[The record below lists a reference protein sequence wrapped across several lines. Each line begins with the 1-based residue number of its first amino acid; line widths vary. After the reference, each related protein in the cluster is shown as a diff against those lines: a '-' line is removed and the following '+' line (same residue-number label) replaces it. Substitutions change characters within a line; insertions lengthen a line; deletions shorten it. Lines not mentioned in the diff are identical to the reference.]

1 MECDLN
7 GSNTKKIMDLSEG
20 VPASRK
26 ASVSSLR
33 AQLLRIQRGNYERNL
48 ALVKRSLGSNRFVA
62 RYGREY
68 HRYLKEYQGI
78 SNKSDLVRRALA
90 SDVVY
95 HGDYHT
101 LRHSQRSIL
110 AMLKELSGKLPPE
123 RRLLLCLEMFHGK
136 DQKWVDQYMAG
147 ELEEKAFLNKIGY
160 ARKWAYNWNP
170 WRHILDFCRER
181 GIPVLG
187 INTEAED
194 PERSLQIRD
203 AYSAQVIGQALVRH
217 PGALVYVVDGDYHI
231 SPNHLPR
238 EVETR
243 LEPLGVRPQRTII
256 YQNAEN
262 LYWKLAGERKEEADV
277 LQIAPD
283 SFCLMN
289 TVPATKLQS
298 YLDWLEYAE
307 DGWLPVKGNWAELS
321 GENYFNQI
329 QSIVQDLDSLF
340 QFRFPMDAMERLT
353 VYSSRNLDFTEIIQ
367 GIPALRGQMRR
378 IKEKIRRS
386 EGFLLEYSENG
397 SPTYLIYLPNA
408 SINQAAEEATHFMH
422 AILRG
427 PLDRLPIGHERF
439 YANVLTEAL
448 GFFGS
453 KMINEKRKAPSESA
467 LRLFLGKMRKG
478 MESPNQ
484 AETVRIARLIL
495 QHLHLEKRS
504 LREMD
509 FRKKFAAV
517 FADRTALPQTFST
530 QLGYMLGNR
539 LYYAVKK
546 GLVPLKDIRALFYES
561 FAHPGLAF
569 ASYARFVQQLKR
581 IRPALPGAHVEQ
593 DRPLAASA

>member
-1 MECDLN
+1 M
-7 GSNTKKIMDLSEG
+7 SK
-20 VPASRK
+20 
-26 ASVSSLR
+26 LR
-33 AQLLRIQRGNYERNL
+33 AQLLRIQRENYEKNL
-48 ALVKRSLGSNRFVA
+48 DQVKRSLGSNVFVA

-68 HRYLKEYQGI
+68 HRYLKSYQGI
-78 SNKSDLVRRALA
+78 SSKADLLRKALS

-101 LRHSQRSIL
+101 LRHSQRAIL
-110 AMLKELSGKLPPE
+110 GVLQELAGRLGSE
-123 RRLLLCLEMFHGK
+123 RRLVVCLEMFHGK
-136 DQKWVDQYMAG
+136 DQKWVDLYMEG
-147 ELEEKAFLNKIGY
+147 KLEEKAFLNKIHY

-187 INTEAED
+187 INTEAEA
-194 PERSLQIRD
+194 PEKSLQIRD
-203 AYSAQVIGQALVRH
+203 AYSAQVIGQAIIRH

-238 EVETR
+238 EVESR
-243 LEPLGVRPQRTII
+243 LAPLGVTPQRTII

-262 LYWKLAGERKEEADV
+262 LYWKLAEERKEEADV

-307 DGWLPVKGNWAELS
+307 DGYYPVRGNWAELS
-321 GENYFNQI
+321 GENYFNQVQSYI
-329 QSIVQDLDSLF
+329 QNLDSLF
-340 QFRFPMDAMERLT
+340 QFKFPMEALERLT
-353 VYSSRNLDFTEIIQ
+353 VYSSRNLDFTEMIEGTPQ
-367 GIPALRGQMRR
+367 LRGQMRR
-378 IKEKIRRS
+378 IKDKIRRG
-386 EGFLLEYSENG
+386 EGFLLEYAEG
-397 SPTYLIYLPNA
+397 GTGAYVIYLPNS

-422 AILRG
+422 AVLRG
-427 PLDRLPIGHERF
+427 PLERLPIGHDWF
-439 YANVLTEAL
+439 YANLLTEAL

-453 KMINEKRKAPSESA
+453 KMINEKRKAPSESS
-467 LRLFLGKMRKG
+467 LRLFLGKAKQG
-478 MESPNQ
+478 MDSPNQ
-484 AETVRIARLIL
+484 VETVKIARLIL
-495 QHLHLEKRS
+495 QHLHLEKRTG
-504 LREMD
+504 REMD

-517 FADRTALPQTFST
+517 FADRTSLPQMFST

-546 GLVPLKDIRALFYES
+546 GLIPLKDIRALFYEN

-569 ASYARFVQQLKR
+569 AGYARFVQQLKR
-581 IRPALPGAHVEQ
+581 IRPAQPGAREENP
-593 DRPLAASA
+593 RPLAASA

>member
-1 MECDLN
+1 M
-7 GSNTKKIMDLSEG
+7 SK
-20 VPASRK
+20 
-26 ASVSSLR
+26 LR
-33 AQLLRIQRGNYERNL
+33 AQLLRIQRENYERNL
-48 ALVKRSLGSNRFVA
+48 LLVKRSLGSNPTVA

-68 HRYLKEYQGI
+68 HRYLKSYQGI
-78 SNKSDLVRRALA
+78 SSKTDLIRRVLA

-110 AMLKELSGKLPPE
+110 AMLQELAG
-123 RRLLLCLEMFHGK
+123 RRDIILCLEMFHGR

-147 ELEEKAFLNKIGY
+147 ALEDKTFLSKIGY

-170 WRHILDFCRER
+170 WRLILDFCKQQ

-187 INTEAED
+187 INREVED
-194 PERSLQIRD
+194 PERSLLERD
-203 AYSAQVIGQALVRH
+203 IYSAQVIGQALVRH

-238 EVETR
+238 EVEER
-243 LEPLGVRPQRTII
+243 LAPLGITPQRTII

-262 LYWKLAGERKEEADV
+262 LYWKLAEEQLEEADV

-307 DGWLPVKGNWAELS
+307 EGYFPVSGNWAELS
-321 GENYFNQI
+321 GENYFGQI
-329 QSIVQDLDSLF
+329 QNIIQNLDSIF
-340 QFRFPMDAMERLT
+340 QLRFQPESLERLT
-353 VYSSRNLDFTEIIQ
+353 VYSSRNLDFTEVIQ
-367 GIPALRGQMRR
+367 GTPALRGQMRR
-378 IKEKIRRS
+378 IKDKIRRG
-386 EGFLLEYSENG
+386 EGFLLEYREGGVNS
-397 SPTYLIYLPNA
+397 YIIYLPNS
-408 SINQAAEEATHFMH
+408 SINQAAEEATHFMNCV
-422 AILRG
+422 LRG
-427 PLDRLPIGHERF
+427 PLDKPLVGFDWF
-439 YANVLTEAL
+439 YGNVLTEAL

-453 KMINEKRKAPSESA
+453 KMINEKRKAPTESG
-467 LRLFLGKMRKG
+467 LRVYLGKVRQG
-478 MESPNQ
+478 WESPNQ
-484 AETVRIARLIL
+484 AETAKVSRMLL

-504 LREMD
+504 EREMD
-509 FRKKFAAV
+509 YRRKFEAT
-517 FADRTALPQTFST
+517 FDDRSSLPQVFST

-546 GLVPLKDIRALFYES
+546 GMIPLKDVRALFFERFTS
-561 FAHPGLAF
+561 PGQAF
-569 ASYARFVQQLKR
+569 AAYVAFIRQLKL
-581 IRPALPGAHVEQ
+581 IRTRSLGLSEDS

>member
-1 MECDLN
+1 MIV
-7 GSNTKKIMDLSEG
+7 SNPNKIMDLGNAEIPG
-20 VPASRK
+20 RKGPVSR
-26 ASVSSLR
+26 LR
-33 AQLLRIQRGNYERNL
+33 EQLLRIQRGNYEKNL
-48 ALVKRSLGSNRFVA
+48 ALVKRNLGTNSSVA
-62 RYGREY
+62 KYGREY
-68 HRYLKEYQGI
+68 HRYLKDYQSI
-78 SNKSDLVRRALA
+78 SSKAELVRRALA
-90 SDVVY
+90 SNIVY

-110 AMLKELSGKLPPE
+110 GMLQELADKLPPE
-123 RRLLLCLEMFHGK
+123 RKLVLCLEMFHGK
-136 DQKWVDQYMAG
+136 DQKWVDQYMEG
-147 ELEEKAFLNKIGY
+147 SLEERAFLNKIRY

-170 WRHILDFCRER
+170 WRHILDFCRTR

-187 INTEAED
+187 INTEAEE

-203 AYSAQVIGQALVRH
+203 AFSAQVIGQALIRY
-217 PGALVYVVDGDYHI
+217 PGSLVYVVDGDYHI

-243 LEPLGVRPQRTII
+243 LAPLGITPQRTII

-262 LYWKLAGERKEEADV
+262 LYWKLAEEQKEEADV
-277 LQIAPD
+277 LQIAAD
-283 SFCLMN
+283 GFCLMN

-298 YLDWLEYAE
+298 YLDWMEYAE
-307 DGWLPVKGNWAELS
+307 DGWFPVKGNWAELS

-340 QFRFPMDAMERLT
+340 QFRFPTEPMERLT

-367 GIPALRGQMRR
+367 GIPLLRGHMRR
-378 IKEKIRRS
+378 IQDKIRRG
-386 EGFLLEYSENG
+386 EGFLLEYGEG
-397 SPTYLIYLPNA
+397 GLPDYLIYLPNS

-422 AILRG
+422 AVLRG
-427 PLDRLPIGHERF
+427 PLERVPTRHDWF

-453 KMINEKRKAPSESA
+453 KLINEKRKAPSESS
-467 LRLFLGKMRKG
+467 LRLFLGKVRKG
-478 MESPNQ
+478 MDSPNQ

-504 LREMD
+504 LSEPEY
-509 FRKKFAAV
+509 RKKFAAV
-517 FADRTALPQTFST
+517 FADRSALPAMFST

-546 GLVPLKDIRALFYES
+546 GLIPLKDIRALFFEN
-561 FAHPGLAF
+561 FAHPGQAF
-569 ASYARFVQQLKR
+569 ATYARFTQQLKR
-581 IRPALPGAHVEQ
+581 IRPALPGAREEQ
-593 DRPLAASA
+593 ARPLAASA

>member
-1 MECDLN
+1 
-7 GSNTKKIMDLSEG
+7 
-20 VPASRK
+20 VSR
-26 ASVSSLR
+26 LR
-33 AQLLRIQRGNYERNL
+33 SQLLRIQRENYEKNL
-48 ALVKRSLGSNRFVA
+48 ALVKQSLGSNPLVA
-62 RYGREY
+62 KYGREY
-68 HRYLKEYQGI
+68 HRYLKTYQGI
-78 SNKSDLVRRALA
+78 STKADLIRRALA
-90 SDVVY
+90 SDIVY

-110 AMLKELSGKLPPE
+110 AMLQELAPKLPPE
-123 RRLLLCLEMFHGK
+123 RKLVLCLEMFHGR
-136 DQKWVDQYMAG
+136 DQKWVDRYMDG
-147 ELEEKAFLNKIGY
+147 SLDEKAFLGKIGY

-170 WRHILDFCRER
+170 WRLILDFCRER
-181 GIPVLG
+181 AIPVLG
-187 INTEAED
+187 INTEADD
-194 PERSLQIRD
+194 PDRSLQIRD
-203 AYSAQVIGQALVRH
+203 AFSAQVIGQALIRH

-243 LEPLGVRPQRTII
+243 LQPLGITPQRTII

-262 LYWKLAGERKEEADV
+262 LYWKLAEERKEEADV
-277 LQIAPD
+277 LQIAAD

-307 DGWLPVKGNWAELS
+307 DGWIPVKGNWAELS

-329 QSIVQDLDSLF
+329 QSYVQNLDDLF
-340 QFRFPMDAMERLT
+340 QVRFPMEALERLT
-353 VYSSRNLDFTEIIQ
+353 VYSSRNLDFTEIVQ
-367 GIPALRGQMRR
+367 GIPQLRGHMRR
-378 IKEKIRRS
+378 IKDKIRRG
-386 EGFLLEYSENG
+386 EGFLLEWGEDG
-397 SPTYLIYLPNA
+397 SATYMIYLPD
-408 SINQAAEEATHFMH
+408 SSVNQAAEEATHFMH
-422 AILRG
+422 AVLRG
-427 PLDRLPIGHERF
+427 LPERLPIGHDWF

-453 KMINEKRKAPSESA
+453 KMINEKRKAPTESA
-467 LRLFLGKMRKG
+467 LRLFLGKVRKG

-495 QHLHLEKRS
+495 QHMHLEKRS

-517 FADRTALPQTFST
+517 FADRTALPQAFST

-546 GLVPLKDIRALFYES
+546 GLIPLKDVRALFYENFS
-561 FAHPGLAF
+561 HPGLAF

-581 IRPALPGAHVEQ
+581 IRPPVPGAHVEQ
-593 DRPLAASA
+593 PRPLAASA

>member
-1 MECDLN
+1 M
-7 GSNTKKIMDLSEG
+7 SK
-20 VPASRK
+20 
-26 ASVSSLR
+26 LR
-33 AQLLRIQRGNYERNL
+33 AQLLRIQRENYEKNL
-48 ALVKRSLGSNRFVA
+48 DQVKRSLGSNVFVA

-68 HRYLKEYQGI
+68 HRYLKSYQGI
-78 SNKSDLVRRALA
+78 SSKADLLRKALS

-101 LRHSQRSIL
+101 LRHSQRAIL
-110 AMLKELSGKLPPE
+110 GVLQELAGRLGSE
-123 RRLLLCLEMFHGK
+123 RRLVVCLEMFHGK
-136 DQKWVDQYMAG
+136 DQKWVDLYMEG
-147 ELEEKAFLNKIGY
+147 KLEEKAFLNKIHY

-187 INTEAED
+187 INTEAEA
-194 PERSLQIRD
+194 PEKSLQIRD
-203 AYSAQVIGQALVRH
+203 AYSAQVIGQAIIRH

-238 EVETR
+238 EVESR
-243 LEPLGVRPQRTII
+243 LAPLGVTPQRTII

-262 LYWKLAGERKEEADV
+262 LYWKLAEERKEEADV

-307 DGWLPVKGNWAELS
+307 DGYYPVRGNWAELS
-321 GENYFNQI
+321 GENYFNQVQSYI
-329 QSIVQDLDSLF
+329 QNLDSLF
-340 QFRFPMDAMERLT
+340 QSKFPMEALERLT
-353 VYSSRNLDFTEIIQ
+353 VYSSRNLDFTEMIEGTPQ
-367 GIPALRGQMRR
+367 LRGQMRR
-378 IKEKIRRS
+378 IKDKIRRG
-386 EGFLLEYSENG
+386 EGFLLEYAEG
-397 SPTYLIYLPNA
+397 GTGAYVIYLPNS

-422 AILRG
+422 AVLRG
-427 PLDRLPIGHERF
+427 PLERLPIGHDWF
-439 YANVLTEAL
+439 YANLLTEAL

-453 KMINEKRKAPSESA
+453 KMINEKRKAPSESS
-467 LRLFLGKMRKG
+467 LRLFLGKAKQG
-478 MESPNQ
+478 MDSPNQ
-484 AETVRIARLIL
+484 VETVKIARLIL
-495 QHLHLEKRS
+495 QHLHLEKRTG
-504 LREMD
+504 REMD

-517 FADRTALPQTFST
+517 FADRTSLPQMFST

-546 GLVPLKDIRALFYES
+546 GLIPLKDIRALFYEN

-569 ASYARFVQQLKR
+569 AGYARFVQQLKR
-581 IRPALPGAHVEQ
+581 IRPAQPGAREENP
-593 DRPLAASA
+593 RPLAASA

>member
-1 MECDLN
+1 M
-7 GSNTKKIMDLSEG
+7 
-20 VPASRK
+20 SR
-26 ASVSSLR
+26 LR
-33 AQLLRIQRGNYERNL
+33 AQLLRIQRGNYEKNL
-48 ALVKRSLGSNRFVA
+48 ALVKRSLGSNAYVA

-68 HRYLKEYQGI
+68 HRYLKTYQAI
-78 SNKSDLVRRALA
+78 SNKAELIRRASA
-90 SDVVY
+90 SDIVY

-110 AMLKELSGKLPPE
+110 ALLQELADKLIPE
-123 RRLLLCLEMFHGK
+123 RKLVLCLEMFHGK
-136 DQKWVDQYMAG
+136 DQKWVDQYLAG
-147 ELEEKAFLNKIGY
+147 TLEEKAFLARIAY
-160 ARKWAYNWNP
+160 ARKWAYNFNP

-181 GIPVLG
+181 SIPVLG
-187 INTEAED
+187 INIESED

-203 AYSAQVIGQALVRH
+203 AFSAQVIGQALIRH
-217 PGALVYVVDGDYHI
+217 PGALIYVVDGDYHV

-243 LEPLGVRPQRTII
+243 LALFGITPQRTIV
-256 YQNAEN
+256 YQNSEN
-262 LYWKLAGERKEEADV
+262 LYWKLAEAHKEEADV

-307 DGWLPVKGNWAELS
+307 DGWFPVKGNWAELS

-329 QSIVQDLDSLF
+329 QSIVQDLDTLF
-340 QFRFPMDAMERLT
+340 QFRFPMEALERLT

-367 GIPALRGQMRR
+367 AIPALRKQMRR
-378 IKEKIRRS
+378 IQEKIRRG
-386 EGFLLEYSENG
+386 EGFLLEYAESG
-397 SPTYLIYLPNA
+397 ASTYLIYLPNS

-422 AILRG
+422 AALRG
-427 PLDRLPIGHERF
+427 PLESLPVGHDGF

-453 KMINEKRKAPSESA
+453 KMINEKRKAPSESS
-467 LRLFLGKMRKG
+467 LRSFLGKVRKG

-484 AETVRIARLIL
+484 AETARIARLLL

-509 FRKKFAAV
+509 YRKKFAAI
-517 FADRTALPQTFST
+517 FADRTALPQMFST

-546 GLVPLKDIRALFYES
+546 GLIPLKDIRALFSES
-561 FAHPGLAF
+561 FSHPGLAF
-569 ASYARFVQQLKR
+569 ALYARFVQQLKR
-581 IRPALPGAHVEQ
+581 IRPARPGAHEEQ
-593 DRPLAASA
+593 ARPLAASA